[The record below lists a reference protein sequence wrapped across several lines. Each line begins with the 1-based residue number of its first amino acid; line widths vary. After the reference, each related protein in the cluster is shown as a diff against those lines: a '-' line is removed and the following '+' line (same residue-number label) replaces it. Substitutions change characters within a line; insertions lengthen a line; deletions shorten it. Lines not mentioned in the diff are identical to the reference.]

1 MRSLVG
7 YGKFLQCH
15 ADVSKVRIVQPVD
28 FTGQEDALQ
37 RDAYVNMPAVEV
49 TVCINHCQTLY
60 WQWMHFIFH
69 NLPWGRSVSWRPSFY
84 ISLGSP
90 GLFPTQLCTSLYL
103 GAFSW
108 TSVLP
113 SLSFS
118 HVWAASSLDTHTHTH
133 THAHSMSN
141 NWTVEKNVIVI

>member
-60 WQWMHFIFH
+60 WQ
-69 NLPWGRSVSWRPSFY
+69 
-84 ISLGSP
+84 
-90 GLFPTQLCTSLYL
+90 
-103 GAFSW
+103 
-108 TSVLP
+108 
-113 SLSFS
+113 
-118 HVWAASSLDTHTHTH
+118 
-133 THAHSMSN
+133 
-141 NWTVEKNVIVI
+141 